1 MQERWR
7 NIDQRLENVSPKWG
21 TRIALG
27 VRNWKLQTVM
37 SFGFTRFIGLFEKR
51 AEVSSVSRP
60 RHLFGTREAQS
71 RRNDCRVDNQE
82 VASKV
87 VNSQNP
93 KSLRMKLIVSER
105 NAVDRRTRAFTLIEL
120 LVVIAIIAIL
130 AGMLLPAL
138 SKAKEK
144 SRLTKCTNN
153 LRQIGIGTTMYADDN
168 GEVFH
173 WVRDSNGNAV
183 PPNNGQWTRNP
194 RSDIMLDPNDELAY
208 WGVAYIKYF
217 GGVKQAF
224 RCPTSKHPDEWRD
237 AGLTYA
243 PEFWL
248 NSTYGIHQFV
258 VAPAGGPTKN
268 PRKLSSFNNPVTTVF
283 AQDAAEQKMEGDEDS
298 LGLFPGYSE
307 CLTQWKY
314 KLASL
319 YPGYDMQYEWF
330 RHPTCNTLWIDGHVN
345 GIKYTKIGVDYHIY
359 KGDQPP
365 AKNF

>member
-1 MQERWR
+1 M
-7 NIDQRLENVSPKWG
+7 
-21 TRIALG
+21 
-27 VRNWKLQTVM
+27 KLSSV
-37 SFGFTRFIGLFEKR
+37 FTRNK
-51 AEVSSVSRP
+51 SSR
-60 RHLFGTREAQS
+60 FG
-71 RRNDCRVDNQE
+71 
-82 VASKV
+82 
-87 VNSQNP
+87 
-93 KSLRMKLIVSER
+93 
-105 NAVDRRTRAFTLIEL
+105 FTLIEL

-153 LRQIGIGTTMYADDN
+153 LKQIGIGTTMYADDN

-173 WVRDSNGNAV
+173 WVRDSSGNAV
-183 PPNNGQWTRNP
+183 PPNSGQWTRNP

-237 AGLTYA
+237 AGLSYA

-258 VAPAGGPTKN
+258 VAPATGPTKN

-283 AQDAAEQKMEGDEDS
+283 AQDAAEQKMEGGEDS
-298 LGLFPGYSE
+298 LGLFPGHSE

-314 KLASL
+314 SLASL

-330 RHPTCNTLWIDGHVN
+330 RHPNCNTLWIDGHVN

-359 KGDQPP
+359 TGDQPP
-365 AKNF
+365 ARNF